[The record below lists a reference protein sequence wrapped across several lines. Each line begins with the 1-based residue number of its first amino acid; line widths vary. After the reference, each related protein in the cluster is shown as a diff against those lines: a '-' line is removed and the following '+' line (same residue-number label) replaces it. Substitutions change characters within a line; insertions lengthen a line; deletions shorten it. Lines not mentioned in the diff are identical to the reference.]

1 MSNRHKIS
9 TVLGII
15 VVLIC
20 MYSYLLVEKNNVVLL
35 VFIIS
40 LSNVLNNLF
49 NKKKIILPDVK
60 REHIKP

>member
-49 NKKKIILPDVK
+49 NKKK
-60 REHIKP
+60 